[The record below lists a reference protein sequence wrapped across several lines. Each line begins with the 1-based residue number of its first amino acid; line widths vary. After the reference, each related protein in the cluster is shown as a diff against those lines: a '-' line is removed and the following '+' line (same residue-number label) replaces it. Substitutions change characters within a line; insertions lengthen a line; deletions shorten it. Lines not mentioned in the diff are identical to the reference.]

1 MVRSEGDVALIE
13 RVMRHL
19 APHYGAARFVYHDLQ
34 NDFVHV
40 DVHVVLPSDAS
51 GTTTLFTT
59 GMSER
64 YMTAPPSVPS
74 ASYARTAELVLT
86 LPGVWPTDEAS
97 LVEPTVFWPYAW
109 LRYLARF
116 PFRNKTFLASGHTVP
131 IAHDP
136 RAPRPPCPFA
146 GVLLRYPHRL
156 GDAAMMARGDGPEQ
170 TIFLAALPLFASELA
185 LARAEGFRGLL
196 ARFAEANVDPEL
208 ADVSR
213 RPVV

>member
-64 YMTAPPSVPS
+64 YMTASPSVP
-74 ASYARTAELVLT
+74 
-86 LPGVWPTDEAS
+86 
-97 LVEPTVFWPYAW
+97 
-109 LRYLARF
+109 
-116 PFRNKTFLASGHTVP
+116 
-131 IAHDP
+131 
-136 RAPRPPCPFA
+136 RP
-146 GVLLRYPHRL
+146 
-156 GDAAMMARGDGPEQ
+156 
-170 TIFLAALPLFASELA
+170 
-185 LARAEGFRGLL
+185 
-196 ARFAEANVDPEL
+196 
-208 ADVSR
+208 
-213 RPVV
+213 